1 MSMNQ
6 GIVVG
11 IREGIALVGGAICGL
26 LTARLVLKIL
36 AARPDSPAVIWLYNL
51 SNPLVAPLSILDREQ
66 PRFGAILELS
76 TLAMLLILISLTALS
91 WVWLGRIAQR

>member
-1 MSMNQ
+1 MNRDT
-6 GIVVG
+6 IVRM
-11 IREGIALVGGAICGL
+11 REGVALLSGAICGL

-76 TLAMLLILISLTALS
+76 TLATLLILISLTSLS